1 MGYVPGILGPKGLVF
16 GKNYLKSE
24 PIQPVF
30 TQNRCLGPQNPGFPG
45 AWVFV
50 ICYFCVWK
58 PLYNLVPWAGASI
71 SWIEISAAAAPNIWW
86 WGARAGAAWAQGRTI
101 FCCGLEAMAM
111 LTLILVVARAWLQQ
125 QSSARAHPSTRI
137 FPKKYN
143 MNTHDSTWLRMDRAW
158 STMGAL
164 HRPPQSQDHAHVED
178 HAHIRA
184 RTRIRTRTHRTAS
197 APRSISICEKVSR
210 PR

>member
-1 MGYVPGILGPKGLVF
+1 MGRGFYLLDRNLRRCAALLPRIF
-16 GKNYLKSE
+16 G
-24 PIQPVF
+24 
-30 TQNRCLGPQNPGFPG
+30 G
-45 AWVFV
+45 
-50 ICYFCVWK
+50 
-58 PLYNLVPWAGASI
+58 
-71 SWIEISAAAAPNIWW
+71 
-86 WGARAGAAWAQGRTI
+86 GARARARRGLRVELLLLRSGGHGHANAHPRSRT
-101 FCCGLEAMAM
+101 
-111 LTLILVVARAWLQQ
+111 RAWLQQ

-137 FPKKYN
+137 FPKKYD
-143 MNTHDSTWLRMDRAW
+143 MNTHDSAWLRMDRAW

-164 HRPPQSQDHAHVED
+164 HRPPQSQDHAHAHVED